1 MRMFPA
7 LFGAVLV
14 TLAVFLFMHGLIQS
28 GNEEGAP
35 LAVYTDVQIVH
46 NPPEEPPPK
55 QQEAETQPEPTDEPT
70 METLAVTAVN
80 PIAPTAEKLEIP
92 ALDLG
97 VGDINIAAVGD
108 RWRAPL
114 GSGTGGVQG
123 NAGGSD
129 AQGYIEVVPFD
140 TRRPNVP
147 EVAWQNKIDGWVLV
161 AFSVTPDG
169 HTRDVRV
176 LDASPRGVFEE
187 AVIAAVEDWRYRI
200 SFSGKARGDVVLT
213 QKVEVLWTNYPQNLP
228 NVD

>member
-1 MRMFPA
+1 MRTFPA
-7 LFGAVLV
+7 LFGAILI
-14 TLAVFLFMHGLIQS
+14 TLAIFLFMYSLIQR
-28 GNEEGAP
+28 GKEEGSQ
-35 LAVYTDVQIVH
+35 LAVYSDVQIVH
-46 NPPEEPPPK
+46 RQPEEPPPEE
-55 QQEAETQPEPTDEPT
+55 QEPETKPEYTDEPS
-70 METLAVTAVN
+70 MEPLAVTAVT
-80 PIAPTAEKLEIP
+80 PVTAPAEKLEIP

-108 RWRAPL
+108 RWSAPL
-114 GSGTGGVQG
+114 GSGGVQIS
-123 NAGGSD
+123 AGGSD

-161 AFSVTPDG
+161 AFSVTPEG

-187 AVIAAVEDWRYRI
+187 TVMAAVADWRYRI

-213 QKVEVLWTNYPQNLP
+213 QKVAVLWTNYPHNLP